1 MSICAD
7 LYLDLYGRLCG
18 RPPHLHPWHFQWL
31 AIRYLCWDLREA
43 LPTLYGRVLDVGCGS
58 KPYAAWLDAGKV
70 VQHLGIDIYPGPN
83 VDVVITLSVPWPLE
97 TASFDAILCTQ
108 VLEHVENL
116 EHVLS
121 EMHRVLKPG
130 GTLLASIP
138 FAYNEHDLHH
148 DYRRLSLNGARCLLE
163 KDYEIQAL
171 KAQGGI
177 GSTLAI
183 FWLNWINQS
192 MTAHKVT
199 RFARALL
206 LPVWLLISLV
216 TNTVG
221 VLLDWIDNTKA
232 FYGNTFVI
240 ARKKSSDH

>member
-1 MSICAD
+1 MSVYAD
-7 LYLDLYGRLCG
+7 IYYDVYDRLCG
-18 RPPHLHPWHFQWL
+18 RPPRIYPWHFQWL
-31 AIRYLCWDLREA
+31 ATRYLYCDLKEV
-43 LPTLYGRVLDVGCGS
+43 LPNLYGRVLDVGS
-58 KPYAAWLDAGKV
+58 RDKPYAIWLDARKV
-70 VQHLGIDIYPGPN
+70 VQHMGLDIFPGPN
-83 VDVVITLSVPWPLE
+83 VDVVVTPGVPWPLE

-130 GTLLASIP
+130 GAFLASIP
-138 FAYNEHDLHH
+138 FAFNEHGGPH
-148 DYRRLSLNGARCLLE
+148 DYRRLSVNGARCLLE
-163 KDYEIQAL
+163 KDYEIQSL

-177 GSTLAI
+177 GSTLAT
-183 FWLNWINQS
+183 FWLNWINQA

-206 LPVWLLISLV
+206 LPAWFLLSLI

-221 VLLDWIDNTKA
+221 LILDWIDHTKA

-240 ARKKSSDH
+240 AKKRL